1 MQALN
6 RLFVIASEL
15 DEHGLTQAA
24 DVVTDVMKRIAQ
36 QTPED
41 VLQMAPSLNSV
52 GQYEENAWKQ
62 AFGEKYQR
70 FQRLVEVAKDKRTS
84 MDSANAAVAQGLYD
98 EMIYM
103 ASNYLKNDPDVF
115 QIMKWVAANYQGLF
129 EGSTA

>member
-15 DEHGLTQAA
+15 DEHGMTHAA

-36 QTPED
+36 QTPEE
-41 VLQMAPSLNSV
+41 VLQMAPSLHSV
-52 GQYEENAWKQ
+52 GKYEENAWKQ

-84 MDSANAAVAQGLYD
+84 MDGANAANAQGLHD
-98 EMIYM
+98 EMMYM
-103 ASNYLKNDPDVF
+103 ASNYLKDDPDVF
-115 QIMKWVAANYQGLF
+115 QIMKWVATNYKGLF
-129 EGSTA
+129 GGDAA